1 MISYLKGTL
10 AVKTP
15 TYVLVETKGGVAY
28 KVNISLNTFSAIEK
42 EVEVKILTHLHIKE
56 DSHTLFG
63 FAEESERSIFLHLI
77 SVSGIGPATAQIMLS
92 SMTPDEI
99 TKAVVGE
106 DVKTI
111 NKVKG
116 IGTKTAQRIILDLKD
131 KLIKDSGENFIS
143 PDQMNNTIM
152 NEALSALLALGF
164 QKNSAQK
171 AIDGVIKG
179 DPTVDSVEVLIK
191 RALKLMS

>member
-15 TYVLVETKGGVAY
+15 TYILVETNGGVAY

-42 EVEVKILTHLHIKE
+42 ETEIKIFTHLHVKE

-106 DVKTI
+106 DVKNL

-143 PDQMNNTIM
+143 PGQMNNTIM

-171 AIDGVIKG
+171 SIDGVIKE
-179 DPTVDSVEVLIK
+179 DPTVHSVEVLIK